1 MAEKKEEKIELKD
14 IVVKSTQITIVGD
27 SPLLMRRFS
36 EKAKQQLLDLQT
48 KKAKSAKEPRD
59 PWKDMIDG
67 LNWLTPMPAENEK
80 DEDGFNKALKNGAKF
95 GFPAVGLKQSAI
107 SAAYRAGLS
116 KNKVELQGIFHIP
129 DEFIEIEGIPE
140 MREDYVKIP
149 KTGAADLAFRGEFKQ
164 WKSTFTINYIEGIY
178 SLEQIINFINLGGFT
193 VGIGEWRPEKGGS
206 FGRFHVVSQQ

>member
-1 MAEKKEEKIELKD
+1 MSTKKEEKVIELKK
-14 IVVKSTQITIVGD
+14 VQVKSMQITIVGD

-36 EKAKQQLLDLQT
+36 EKAKQQILDIQT
-48 KKAKSAKEPRD
+48 KKAKATREARD
-59 PWKDMIDG
+59 PWADMIDG
-67 LNWLTPMPAENEK
+67 LNWLTPMPEEK
-80 DEDGFNKALKNGAKF
+80 TEAGLNKAIASGAKF

-116 KNKVELQGIFHIP
+116 KNKVELQGLFHIP
-129 DEFIEIEGIPE
+129 DEYIVIEGIPE

-178 SLEQIINFINLGGFT
+178 SIEQIINFINLGGFT

-206 FGRFHVVSQQ
+206 FGRFHVE

>member
-1 MAEKKEEKIELKD
+1 MSTIKKEERIELKSVD
-14 IVVKSTQITIVGD
+14 IKSMKITIIGD

-36 EKAKQQLLDLQT
+36 EKAKQQLLDIQT
-48 KKAKSAKEPRD
+48 KKAKSVKEARD

-67 LNWLTPMPAENEK
+67 LNWLTPMPDDKTEE
-80 DEDGFNKALKNGAKF
+80 GFNKAIANGARF

-116 KNKVELQGIFHIP
+116 KNKVELQGLFHIP
-129 DEFIEIEGIPE
+129 DEFIEIEGVPE

-149 KTGAADLAFRGEFKQ
+149 KTGAADLAFRGEFKH
-164 WKSTFTINYIEGIY
+164 WKSTFTINYIDGIY
-178 SLEQIINFINLGGFT
+178 SIEQIINFINLGGFT

-206 FGRFHVVSQQ
+206 FGRFHVESSN

>member
-1 MAEKKEEKIELKD
+1 MSTIKKEEKIELKNV
-14 IVVKSTQITIVGD
+14 VVKSMQITIVGD

-36 EKAKQQLLDLQT
+36 EKAKQQLLDIQT
-48 KKAKSAKEPRD
+48 KKAKTTKEIRD
-59 PWKDMIDG
+59 PWADMIDG
-67 LNWLTPMPAENEK
+67 LNWLTPMPENKTE
-80 DEDGFNKALKNGAKF
+80 EGFNEALANGAKF

-116 KNKVELQGIFHIP
+116 KNKVELQGLFHIP
-129 DEFIEIEGIPE
+129 DEFIVIEGVPE

-164 WKSTFTINYIEGIY
+164 WKSTFTINYIDGIY
-178 SLEQIINFINLGGFT
+178 SIEQIINFINLGGFT

-206 FGRFHVVSQQ
+206 FGRFHVASN

>member
-1 MAEKKEEKIELKD
+1 MSTIKKEEKIELKNV
-14 IVVKSTQITIVGD
+14 VVKSMQITIIGD

-36 EKAKQQLLDLQT
+36 EKAKQQLLDIQT
-48 KKAKSAKEPRD
+48 KKAKTTKEIRD
-59 PWKDMIDG
+59 PWADMIDG
-67 LNWLTPMPAENEK
+67 LNWLTPMPENKTE
-80 DEDGFNKALKNGAKF
+80 EGFNEALANGAKF

-116 KNKVELQGIFHIP
+116 KNKVELQGLFHIP
-129 DEFIEIEGIPE
+129 EEFIVIEGIPE

-164 WKSTFTINYIEGIY
+164 WKSTFTINYIDGIY
-178 SLEQIINFINLGGFT
+178 SIEQIINFINLGGFT

-206 FGRFHVVSQQ
+206 FGRFHVASN

>member
-1 MAEKKEEKIELKD
+1 MSTKQKEERIELKSVE
-14 IVVKSTQITIVGD
+14 IKSTKVTIIGD

-36 EKAKQQLLDLQT
+36 EKAKQQLLDIQT
-48 KKAKSAKEPRD
+48 KKAKSVKEARD
-59 PWKDMIDG
+59 PWADMIDG
-67 LNWLTPMPAENEK
+67 LNWLTPMPEVKTE
-80 DEDGFNKALKNGAKF
+80 EEFNKAVANGAKF

-116 KNKVELQGIFHIP
+116 KNKVELQGLFHIP

-164 WKSTFTINYIEGIY
+164 WKSTFTINYIDGIY

-206 FGRFHVVSQQ
+206 FGRFHVASN

>member
-1 MAEKKEEKIELKD
+1 MSTVKKEEKIELKNV
-14 IVVKSTQITIVGD
+14 VVKSMQITIVGD

-36 EKAKQQLLDLQT
+36 EKAKQQLLDIQT
-48 KKAKSAKEPRD
+48 KKAKTTKEIRD
-59 PWKDMIDG
+59 PWADMIDG
-67 LNWLTPMPAENEK
+67 LNWLTPMPENKTE
-80 DEDGFNKALKNGAKF
+80 EGFNEALANGAKF

-116 KNKVELQGIFHIP
+116 KNKVELQGLFHIP
-129 DEFIEIEGIPE
+129 DEFIVIEGVPE

-164 WKSTFTINYIEGIY
+164 WKSTFTINYIDGIY
-178 SLEQIINFINLGGFT
+178 SIEQIINFINLGGFT

-206 FGRFHVVSQQ
+206 FGRFHVASN

>member
-1 MAEKKEEKIELKD
+1 MSTVKKEEKIELKNV
-14 IVVKSTQITIVGD
+14 VVKSMQITIVGD

-36 EKAKQQLLDLQT
+36 EKAKQQLLDIQT
-48 KKAKSAKEPRD
+48 KKAKTTKEIRD
-59 PWKDMIDG
+59 PWADMIDG
-67 LNWLTPMPAENEK
+67 LNWLTPMPENKTE
-80 DEDGFNKALKNGAKF
+80 ELFNEALANGAKF

-116 KNKVELQGIFHIP
+116 KNKVELQGLFHIP
-129 DEFIEIEGIPE
+129 DEFIVIEGVPE

-164 WKSTFTINYIEGIY
+164 WKSTFTINYIDGIY
-178 SLEQIINFINLGGFT
+178 SIEQIINFINLGGFT

-206 FGRFHVVSQQ
+206 FGRFHVASN

>member
-1 MAEKKEEKIELKD
+1 MSTNQKEEKIELKEV
-14 IVVKSTQITIVGD
+14 VVKSTQITIIGD

-36 EKAKQQLLDLQT
+36 EKAKQQLLDIQT
-48 KKAKSAKEPRD
+48 KKAKTVKEVRN
-59 PWKDMIDG
+59 PWSDMIDG
-67 LNWLTPMPAENEK
+67 LNWLTPMPEDKTEK
-80 DEDGFNKALKNGAKF
+80 GFNEAIKNGARF

-149 KTGAADLAFRGEFKQ
+149 KTGAADLAFRGEFKN
-164 WKSTFTINYIEGIY
+164 WKSTFTINYIDGIY

-206 FGRFHVVSQQ
+206 FGRFHVATNK

>member
-1 MAEKKEEKIELKD
+1 MSTIKKEEKIELKNV
-14 IVVKSTQITIVGD
+14 VVKSMQITIIGD

-36 EKAKQQLLDLQT
+36 EKAKQQLLDIQT
-48 KKAKSAKEPRD
+48 KKAKTIKEIRD
-59 PWKDMIDG
+59 PWADMIDG
-67 LNWLTPMPAENEK
+67 LNWLTPMPENKTE
-80 DEDGFNKALKNGAKF
+80 EGFNEAIANGAKF

-116 KNKVELQGIFHIP
+116 KNKVELQGLFHIP
-129 DEFIEIEGIPE
+129 EEFIVIEGIPE

-164 WKSTFTINYIEGIY
+164 WKSTFTINYIDGIY
-178 SLEQIINFINLGGFT
+178 SIEQIINFINLGGFT

-206 FGRFHVVSQQ
+206 FGRFHVASN

>member
-1 MAEKKEEKIELKD
+1 MSTKKEEKVIELKK
-14 IVVKSTQITIVGD
+14 VQVKSMQITIVGD

-36 EKAKQQLLDLQT
+36 EKAKQQILDIQT
-48 KKAKSAKEPRD
+48 KKAKATREARD
-59 PWKDMIDG
+59 PWADMIDG
-67 LNWLTPMPAENEK
+67 LNWLTPMPEEK
-80 DEDGFNKALKNGAKF
+80 TEAGLNKAIANGAAF

-116 KNKVELQGIFHIP
+116 KNKVELQGLFHIP
-129 DEFIEIEGIPE
+129 DEYIVIEGIPE

-178 SLEQIINFINLGGFT
+178 SIEQIINFINLGGFT

-206 FGRFHVVSQQ
+206 FGRFHVE

>member
-1 MAEKKEEKIELKD
+1 MSTVKKEEKIELKNV
-14 IVVKSTQITIVGD
+14 VVKSMQITIIGD

-36 EKAKQQLLDLQT
+36 EKAKQQLLDIQT
-48 KKAKSAKEPRD
+48 KKAKTTKEIRD
-59 PWKDMIDG
+59 PWADMIDG
-67 LNWLTPMPAENEK
+67 LNWLTPMPENKTE
-80 DEDGFNKALKNGAKF
+80 EGFNEALANGAKF

-116 KNKVELQGIFHIP
+116 KNKVELQGLFHIP
-129 DEFIEIEGIPE
+129 DEFIVIEGVPE

-164 WKSTFTINYIEGIY
+164 WKSTFTINYIDGIY
-178 SLEQIINFINLGGFT
+178 SIEQIINFINLGGFT

-206 FGRFHVVSQQ
+206 FGRFHVASN